1 MIYER
6 DDDQSRPPE
15 MHQMTSHA
23 RRDLRPPEM
32 HQMTSHAR
40 RGLRSSEMYQI
51 TSHAQIRH
59 SSNLRKD
66 PARVRLICAQI
77 RRYAWV
83 SGNVLLPFS
92 VDLVACWDS
101 GHGVFF
107 RLLFGH
113 EFSMR
118 KSGGGMKRYILFF

>member
-1 MIYER
+1 MICER

-15 MHQMTSHA
+15 MHQMTNHV
-23 RRDLRPPEM
+23 RRGLRSSEM
-32 HQMTSHAR
+32 HQMTSHA
-40 RGLRSSEMYQI
+40 
-51 TSHAQIRH
+51 QIRC
-59 SSNLRKD
+59 SPDLRKD
-66 PARVRLICAQI
+66 PARVSPICAQI
-77 RRYAWV
+77 RRCAWV

-118 KSGGGMKRYILFF
+118 KYRGGMK